1 MIRKDNLFFKI
12 RKYKFSIQSVANN
25 KRKNE

>member
-1 MIRKDNLFFKI
+1 MNQKDNLFFKI
-12 RKYKFSIQSVANN
+12 RNYKFSIQSVANN